1 MKIINSVR
9 EMQEFSE
16 SFRVKGKTI
25 ALVPTMG
32 FFHKGHLL
40 LMEEG
45 KKKADLL
52 VISIFVN
59 PTQFGVGEDFE
70 KYPKDWDKD
79 KEMAEGVGVDVIFA
93 PSSSDMYPKGYQ
105 TYVNVEEVTKNLCG
119 FSRPTHFRGVT
130 TVVAKLFNIIKP
142 HIALFGEKDFQQL
155 ATIKQ
160 MVEDLNFD
168 MEIKGIPTVREKDGL
183 AMSSRNTYLN
193 SKEREAALSL
203 NRSMRRARDLYEAG
217 ERGVDRLLQEVRGA
231 IDAEDLTEIDYI
243 KICDSRTLEEIKRI
257 ERDAVLAM
265 AVKVGNTRLIDN
277 YVFEWVE

>member
-32 FFHKGHLL
+32 FFHKGHLV

-79 KEMAEGVGVDVIFA
+79 KEMAERVGVDVIFA
-93 PSSSDMYPKGYQ
+93 PSVSDMYPKGYQ
-105 TYVNVEEVTKNLCG
+105 TYVNVEEVTRNLCG
-119 FSRPTHFRGVT
+119 LSRPTHFRGVT

-142 HIALFGEKDFQQL
+142 HLAIFGEKDFQQL
-155 ATIKQ
+155 VTIKQ
-160 MVEDLNFD
+160 MVEDLNFH
-168 MEIKGIPTVREKDGL
+168 MEIKGIPTVRESDGL

-193 SKEREAALSL
+193 SEERQAALSL
-203 NRSMRRARDLYEAG
+203 NRSIRRARDLYEAG
-217 ERGVDRLLQEVRGA
+217 EREVDKLLQEVRGV
-231 IDAEDLTEIDYI
+231 IDDEDLTEIDYI
-243 KICDSRTLEEIKRI
+243 KICDSKTLEEIKRI
-257 ERDAVLAM
+257 ERRAVLAM
-265 AVKVGNTRLIDN
+265 AVMIGGTRLIDN
-277 YVFEWVE
+277 FVFEWVE